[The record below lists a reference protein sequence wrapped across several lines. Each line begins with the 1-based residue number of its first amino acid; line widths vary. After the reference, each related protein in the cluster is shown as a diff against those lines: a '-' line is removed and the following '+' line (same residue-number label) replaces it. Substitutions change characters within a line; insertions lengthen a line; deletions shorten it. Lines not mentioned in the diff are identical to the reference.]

1 MKKYQVKALKEL
13 ENLIHNCKIHSLKDQ
28 DRSDFRE
35 SLKILEDMRKV
46 IKKEYI
52 IDGFMSTYAPY
63 IPSTLKFMNLNDYE
77 KMNLFFDLLEPLF
90 IPISDDNRQKLSAD
104 FFINTQIMGLT
115 INDFEKIWNASP
127 SFDEVKKAIR
137 KNYPDHATEII
148 IEFEKNLK
156 EGELLKQKYILLR
169 KLVYEED
176 RRPLKETL
184 PQIQQILETIVI
196 NDECRQMLINELTK
210 NAKLKSS
217 KKEKID
223 YSTINL
229 GLKVEYKPVLSD
241 KEWKSLMDRI
251 NELYNIH
258 SNLRN
263 RSLDILEK
271 IELVDLLKILSYQEK
286 ELKNILWE
294 IDSIVEEEIIS
305 SSKNKMY
312 NGIILNEIYKKS
324 KESQKKTKIPE
335 NIAEIYFEIQQNCEN
350 AEEKN
355 IWLELLMNEID
366 IENQNGMNILLDI
379 HEKLKGISTDQKT
392 FWKKTFLEEKDYQM
406 HSAFPL
412 IIIIRELLKIS
423 DDKQMWKKRLHETM
437 KRLQLEQI
445 GFYDYELS
453 HKRLERKKR

>member
-156 EGELLKQKYILLR
+156 EF
-169 KLVYEED
+169 V
-176 RRPLKETL
+176 
-184 PQIQQILETIVI
+184 TIY
-196 NDECRQMLINELTK
+196 NNLNLTS
-210 NAKLKSS
+210 NSAN
-217 KKEKID
+217 IRN
-223 YSTINL
+223 YS
-229 GLKVEYKPVLSD
+229 YK
-241 KEWKSLMDRI
+241 
-251 NELYNIH
+251 
-258 SNLRN
+258 
-263 RSLDILEK
+263 
-271 IELVDLLKILSYQEK
+271 
-286 ELKNILWE
+286 
-294 IDSIVEEEIIS
+294 
-305 SSKNKMY
+305 
-312 NGIILNEIYKKS
+312 
-324 KESQKKTKIPE
+324 
-335 NIAEIYFEIQQNCEN
+335 
-350 AEEKN
+350 
-355 IWLELLMNEID
+355 
-366 IENQNGMNILLDI
+366 
-379 HEKLKGISTDQKT
+379 
-392 FWKKTFLEEKDYQM
+392 
-406 HSAFPL
+406 
-412 IIIIRELLKIS
+412 
-423 DDKQMWKKRLHETM
+423 
-437 KRLQLEQI
+437 
-445 GFYDYELS
+445 
-453 HKRLERKKR
+453 